1 MTEETRN
8 LELVRDDDELTR
20 TLRAIYAP
28 PSDTAYWNFL
38 ERRILDRLESGEG
51 ESDAWWAVPAA
62 WLRVGLVAAGIA
74 VIVAGTLLLR
84 TQTQM
89 ARAEYETVID
99 PTTIDAPTLAAR
111 ERLTEQQ
118 NNVRIL
124 TGH

>member
-1 MTEETRN
+1 MTDDIRD
-8 LELVRDDDELTR
+8 LELVRDDELTR
-20 TLRAIYAP
+20 ALRAIYAP
-28 PSDTAYWNFL
+28 PSDTAYWSFL
-38 ERRILDRLESGEG
+38 EHRILARLDSAEG
-51 ESDAWWAVPAA
+51 EAWWAVPAA

-99 PTTIDAPTLAAR
+99 PATIDAPTLAAR

>member
-1 MTEETRN
+1 MNDESHN
-8 LELVRDDDELTR
+8 LELVRDDELTQQ
-20 TLRAIYAP
+20 LRAIYAP
-28 PSDTAYWNFL
+28 PADAAYWSAL
-38 ERRILDRLESGEG
+38 ERRILQHLDAG
-51 ESDAWWAVPAA
+51 ESDEWWAVSAA

-74 VIVAGTLLLR
+74 VIVAGTLVLR

-99 PTTIDAPTLAAR
+99 PATIDAPTLAAR

-118 NNVRIL
+118 TNVRIL

>member
-1 MTEETRN
+1 MTDDIRN
-8 LELVRDDDELTR
+8 LELVRDDELTQ

-28 PSDTAYWNFL
+28 PSDTAYWSFL
-38 ERRILDRLESGEG
+38 ERRILDRLASEDG
-51 ESDAWWAVPAA
+51 DAWWAVPAA

-89 ARAEYETVID
+89 ARAEYETVVD

-118 NNVRIL
+118 TNVRIL

>member
-1 MTEETRN
+1 MSDEPRD
-8 LELVRDDDELTR
+8 LELVRDDDLTR

-28 PSDTAYWNFL
+28 PSDTAYWSVL
-38 ERRILDRLESGEG
+38 ERSILERLGSDEG
-51 ESDAWWAVPAA
+51 EAWWAVPAA
-62 WLRVGLVAAGIA
+62 WLRAGLIAAGIA

-111 ERLTEQQ
+111 ERLSEQQ
-118 NNVRIL
+118 ANVRIL

>member
-1 MTEETRN
+1 MSDEPRH
-8 LELVRDDDELTR
+8 LDLVRDDEITR
-20 TLRAIYAP
+20 ALREIYAP
-28 PSDTAYWNFL
+28 PSDTAYWSVL
-38 ERRILDRLESGEG
+38 ERRILERLESVDGEV
-51 ESDAWWAVPAA
+51 WWAVPAT
-62 WLRVGLVAAGIA
+62 WLRAGLIAAGIA

-111 ERLTEQQ
+111 ERLSEQQ
-118 NNVRIL
+118 ANVRIL